1 MRDALLRDLFEL
13 KNTVEW
19 HDVEVITTHDARL
32 PLPQHA
38 NQVIPINHND
48 DVWQVWNRCIANA
61 DAVWPIAPETG
72 GMLSRLTE
80 LVIRHHKA
88 LFGCPLEAVNL
99 AASKHA
105 TYQALRVAQIC
116 TMPTYILADWPQNSA
131 NAWVAKP
138 DGGVGCEDSGYF
150 ESSAALL
157 DWMRQGRETTHII
170 QPYQQGIPA
179 SISMLCK
186 QGQAWL
192 LSCNRQKITLE
203 SGKFVYMGSVLN
215 GMAEHSPA
223 FEAIAKSVAKAIPGL
238 SGYVGVDVIVDD
250 SQIYVLEIN
259 PRLTTSYVGLHEA
272 IGCNPARLVMDLLYN
287 KDFRFP
293 QEISSNIVEIT
304 LND

>member
-1 MRDALLRDLFEL
+1 MRDVLLRDLFEL
-13 KNTVEW
+13 KNTAELQ
-19 HDVEVITTHDARL
+19 DVEIITTYDARL
-32 PLPQHA
+32 PPPQHA

-48 DVWQVWNRCIANA
+48 DVWQVWSRCMASA
-61 DAVWPIAPETG
+61 DAVWPIAPEAG
-72 GMLSRLTE
+72 GALSRLTE
-80 LVIRHHKA
+80 LVSKHHKA
-88 LFGCPLEAVNL
+88 LLGCPLEAVNL

-105 TYQALRVAQIC
+105 TYQALRVAEIC
-116 TMPTYILADWPQNSA
+116 TVPTYILADWPQNSA

-138 DGGVGCEDSGYF
+138 DDGAGCEDNGYF
-150 ESSAALL
+150 ESAQKLL
-157 DWMRQGRETTHII
+157 NWMQQGRETTHII

-203 SGKFVYMGSVLN
+203 YGKHTYTGSVLN
-215 GMAEHSPA
+215 GMVEHSPA

-238 SGYVGVDVIVDD
+238 SGYVGVDVIVDN

-259 PRLTTSYVGLHEA
+259 PRLTTSYAGLHQA
-272 IGCNPARLVMDLLYN
+272 MGRNPAKLVIDLFYN
-287 KDFRFP
+287 KDFQFP
-293 QEISSNIVEIT
+293 QEISRNIVEIT